1 MNALQ
6 VISKLLNRTQ
16 TENGDLA
23 YKYSGSACLD
33 FFSLCGGMRKNL
45 SDLEKLFVKAYAENP
60 VLAIK
65 ILFYMRNIRGGLGER
80 NSFRVLLKELA
91 QFYPEMAKQVV
102 YAVPEYGRWDDLLVL
117 FETPVKDEAIALIKN
132 QLEKDKKAICASTSS
147 VTDDSKDSANGT
159 VAVSLLGK
167 WLPSINTSSKE
178 SVSRAK
184 ILMSALGMKAVE
196 YRKLCSALRKE
207 IKVIEDNLRRKDYT
221 FDYSKQPSQ
230 AMLRYRKAFLRNDE
244 ERYKSFLNKVV
255 EQTEKLAR
263 GEEIPEE
270 ERVKLNT
277 KTLYPYQLVA
287 PFMNRWNVAPL
298 TAEQELPLEASW
310 KSLERGMFDS
320 RTIVVRDG
328 SGSMYGPGDFSPIN
342 VATSLALLFA
352 EQLGGAYKNSFITF
366 SANPELIQIPENCDT
381 LKKKLNF
388 IKKFDDIS
396 NTDIAKVYQLILD
409 VSKSANVPKEEMI
422 ERILIISDM
431 EFDAAVTISGNAA
444 NGLVK
449 SLSGAFLDRSY
460 CCSSV
465 ESTFEHYKKKFE
477 EAGYELPEIVFWN
490 VAARSTHLPVTQ
502 NEKGVKLVSGASANI
517 FENVIS
523 GDLKV
528 MTPYDFMLQML
539 EPYSEVEKLRLAC

>member
-16 TENGDLA
+16 TENGDFA
-23 YKYSGSACLD
+23 YKSSGSSCLD

-45 SDLEKLFVKAYAENP
+45 SDLEKLFAKAYAENP

-91 QFYPEMAKQVV
+91 QFYPEMAKQVI
-102 YAVPEYGRWDDLLVL
+102 YAIPEYGRWDDLLVL
-117 FETPVKDEAIALIKN
+117 LETPVKGEAIALIKN
-132 QLEKDKKAICASTSS
+132 QLEKDKKAITA
-147 VTDDSKDSANGT
+147 SKDSANGAA
-159 VAVSLLGK
+159 AVSLLGK

-178 SVSRAK
+178 SVARAK
-184 ILMSALGMKAVE
+184 ILMSALGMKAIE

-207 IKVIEDNLRRKDYT
+207 IKILEDNLRRKDYT

-230 AMLRYRKAFLRNDE
+230 AMHRYRKAFLRNDE

-287 PFMNRWNVAPL
+287 PFMNRWDSVPL
-298 TAEQELPLEASW
+298 TAEQELPLEAGW
-310 KSLERGMFDS
+310 KSLERGSFDS
-320 RTIVVRDG
+320 KTIVVRDG
-328 SGSMYGPGDFSPIN
+328 SGSMYRTGDSAPIN
-342 VATSLALLFA
+342 IATSLALLFA
-352 EQLGGAYKNSFITF
+352 DQLGGAYKNSFITF
-366 SANPELIQIPENCDT
+366 SAKPELVQIPENADT

-396 NTDIAKVYQLILD
+396 NTDIAKVYKLILD
-409 VSKSANVPKEEMI
+409 VAKSANVPKSEMI

-431 EFDAAVTISGNAA
+431 EFD
-444 NGLVK
+444 
-449 SLSGAFLDRSY
+449 
-460 CCSSV
+460 CCSLN
-465 ESTFEHYKKKFE
+465 ESTFEHYKQKFE
-477 EAGYELPEIVFWN
+477 NAGYELPEIVFWN

-517 FENVIS
+517 FENVLS

-528 MTPYDFMLQML
+528 ITPYDFMLQML
-539 EPYSEVEKLRLAC
+539 EPYSEFDKVSLAC